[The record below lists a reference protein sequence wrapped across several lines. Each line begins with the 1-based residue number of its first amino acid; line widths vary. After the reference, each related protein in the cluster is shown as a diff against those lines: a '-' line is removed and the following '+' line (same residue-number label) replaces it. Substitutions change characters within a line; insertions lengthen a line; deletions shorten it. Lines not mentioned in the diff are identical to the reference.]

1 MQICKTGGILLAM
14 GVLLMAAGLSAASYY
29 TEVLQAGR
37 VRVKATTELRCRAV
51 GFFVS
56 RCSDRVDRMLGIT
69 GQPSKTLT
77 VIESLGMDDEEESE
91 KNSIYR
97 VRFRPEMNNV
107 EVVHSLVY
115 ALIMRREL
123 EMPKEMEGV
132 GEIPSPSR
140 RAKRETPTA
149 NWLAAGLTHR
159 ILVEEMGGVGLM
171 SKDYEVVR
179 NQYSLR
185 EFPSVDMLLGGGI
198 DVDFR
203 PLFELYMLHCD
214 LLLLSLETLRGS
226 QTDLFRQLL
235 QGERVGREPLMV
247 FDETF
252 GKYYADGTGRQEL
265 YERRVAMVSRQR
277 HRGGGT
283 EMIAERVEELETVPM
298 VGGSGPEILKRVR
311 LEDMPKVLEDYKADT
326 RAFLKLEQRFKDLQ
340 TDAPYWLQHPLGQYV
355 EALQLLRDGKMHRF
369 KREFKKA
376 REAFQSALVKQRK
389 LDGYLD
395 EYERKMIA
403 ANVRLDDFMEVVQ
416 RYHQIA
422 GSLYPKGDVFPE

>member
-1 MQICKTGGILLAM
+1 MLLVM
-14 GVLLMAAGLSAASYY
+14 GMLLMATGLPAASYY

-56 RCSDRVDRMLGIT
+56 RCSDRVDRMLGIS
-69 GQPSKTLT
+69 GQPSKRLT
-77 VIESLGMDDEEESE
+77 VIESIGTDDEEDGEDDGE
-91 KNSIYR
+91 KSSVYR
-97 VRFRPEMNNV
+97 VRFRPDMNNV
-107 EVVHSLVY
+107 EVVHSVIY

-123 EMPKEMEGV
+123 ELPKDMDGV
-132 GEIPSPSR
+132 REIPAPSR
-140 RAKRETPTA
+140 RTKRETPTA

-226 QTDLFRQLL
+226 QTDLLRQLL
-235 QGERVGREPLMV
+235 QGERAGREPLVV

-252 GKYYADGTGRQEL
+252 GKFYAEGKGRQEL
-265 YERRVAMVSRQR
+265 YERRVAMLSRQR

-340 TDAPYWLQHPLGQYV
+340 ADAPYWLQQPLGQYV

-376 REAFQSALVKQRK
+376 REAFQAALAKQRK

-395 EYERKMIA
+395 EYERKMIS

-422 GSLYPKGDVFPE
+422 DSLYPKKDVFPK